1 MRISRSRGHVIAV
14 VLVLMMAV
22 VLGVLAV
29 AVAGGLWL
37 LALAGLL
44 IIGVVIFDRVVIRWA
59 SGAAG
64 PTGSDAP
71 VTDERRPIERPD
83 EPLIALVVLFIVAIT
98 LFAVAWWILLP
109 HDGGGGGSASPGV
122 TGTRSPQAV
131 APLTQT
137 PLSPTGPGLGTPG
150 AGGRYWTAGSDVRL
164 RAAPAT
170 TAPIVTTVPAFGT
183 PLGLACY
190 VSGGPVASEPYWYRT
205 SYGGVSG
212 YMSGLWLNA
221 GANPAQNGLPRC

>member
-1 MRISRSRGHVIAV
+1 MRVSRSRGHVIAV
-14 VLVLMMAV
+14 VLVLLMAV

-29 AVAGGLWL
+29 AVTGGLWL
-37 LALAGLL
+37 LALAALL
-44 IIGVVIFDRVVIRWA
+44 VIGVVIFDRVVIRWA
-59 SGAAG
+59 SGSAG
-64 PTGSDAP
+64 PIGSDAP
-71 VTDERRPIERPD
+71 VADERRPIERPD
-83 EPLIALVVLFIVAIT
+83 EPLVALVVLFIAAIAV
-98 LFAVAWWILLP
+98 FAVAWWILLP
-109 HDGGGGGSASPGV
+109 HGGNSASPGG

-131 APLTQT
+131 APLTQS
-137 PLSPTGPGLGTPG
+137 PLETTAPVPGTPG
-150 AGGRYWTAGSDVRL
+150 AGGRYWTAGSDVHL
-164 RAAPAT
+164 RSAPAT
-170 TAPIVTTVPAFGT
+170 TAPIVTTVPSFGT